1 MTEAAAAQETL
12 EFSSNPA
19 GADIEVDGSFVGT
32 TPSSIAV
39 APGDHAITIRKSGYK
54 TWERKM
60 KTSSGNVKV
69 VADLEQETK
78 AEAVKPEPVNG
89 DAAKKE

>member
-1 MTEAAAAQETL
+1 
-12 EFSSNPA
+12 
-19 GADIEVDGSFVGT
+19 
-32 TPSSIAV
+32 
-39 APGDHAITIRKSGYK
+39 
-54 TWERKM
+54 M

-89 DAAKKE
+89 DAGKKE

>member
-1 MTEAAAAQETL
+1 M
-12 EFSSNPA
+12 
-19 GADIEVDGSFVGT
+19 DGSFVGT
-32 TPSSIAV
+32 TPSSIAGQV
-39 APGDHAITIRKSGYK
+39 DQPYRGIMRGLRIRKSGYK

-78 AEAVKPEPVNG
+78 AEAVKRNR
-89 DAAKKE
+89 